1 MLIYLSMIESE
12 ADKSLFE
19 QLYIRYK
26 GLMYHIAYRI
36 LQNRE
41 DAEDA
46 VHQAF
51 VSLAKNIKKLQ
62 RSTVRKPMVTSLL
75 LLRENLLT
83 V

>member
-46 VHQAF
+46 AREFIRQNGYVYGNDGS
-51 VSLAKNIKKLQ
+51 VII
-62 RSTVRKPMVTSLL
+62 VTD
-75 LLRENLLT
+75 EDGEEGE
-83 V
+83 